1 MKKLILTTLLM
12 GAAMVGA
19 VKATTLADVSVEG
32 GVSYSTLST
41 SGGVGIRDDA
51 FSYSLTLS
59 APVKAGGTASVG
71 IDIFDVD
78 EGYEQDISL
87 AYSRGDTL
95 LGQDLGAEFYFQRID
110 SSFGGWDEVG
120 VGLTYSHTLAD
131 LTATAW
137 HEVGGGSG
145 GSYGVEFILSRDI
158 ATPVEGLVLT
168 PFVGLNLADEYT
180 ALEAGL
186 AAAYKITEG
195 ASVFVK
201 GAYNDNDLDS
211 SSAYSLDN
219 EWSVGAGVSYKF

>member
-12 GAAMVGA
+12 GAAMVSA
-19 VKATTLADVSVEG
+19 VKASTLADVSVEG

-71 IDIFDVD
+71 IDLFDVD
-78 EGYEQDISL
+78 EGYEKDISL
-87 AYSRGDTL
+87 SYSRAISL
-95 LGQDLGAEFYFQRID
+95 LGQDLGTDFYFQRID

-120 VGLTYSHTLAD
+120 ASLTYSHALAD
-131 LTATAW
+131 LTTTLW

-145 GSYGVEFILSRDI
+145 GAYGVELILSRDI
-158 ATPVEGLVLT
+158 DTPVDGLVLT

-180 ALEAGL
+180 AFEAGL
-186 AAAYKITEG
+186 AASYKITEA

-201 GAYNDNDLDS
+201 GGYNDNDLDS